1 MSVGAAAMRPDA
13 QHTHTHTH
21 FPPLRG
27 CRDRGRRRSRTESRN
42 RRRERREVGPAH
54 PRKTGP
60 FSSSPMG
67 GRRMAIMAVGG
78 SDDECDMS

>member
-1 MSVGAAAMRPDA
+1 MSPPN
-13 QHTHTHTH
+13 THTHTLSA
-21 FPPLRG
+21 PAGVPG
-27 CRDRGRRRSRTESRN
+27 SRTVTEQDGEQEQKKRKK
-42 RRRERREVGPAH
+42 EAGPAH